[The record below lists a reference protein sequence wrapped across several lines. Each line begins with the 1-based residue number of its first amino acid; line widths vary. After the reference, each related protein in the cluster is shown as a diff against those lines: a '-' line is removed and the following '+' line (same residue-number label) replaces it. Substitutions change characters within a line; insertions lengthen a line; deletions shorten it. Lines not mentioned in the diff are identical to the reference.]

1 MKFIDKV
8 LETSEI
14 EADIKEDVLAY
25 YEEAKKEFKKMNIPM
40 DEDAELVFSNHL
52 IALLK
57 RIKRKAFVADI
68 DEEMFSEV
76 SEKAYNLAETLV
88 KPFFEK
94 EGETVNR
101 TEVFLVATH
110 IELALQKEEV

>member
-14 EADIKEDVLAY
+14 ETDIKEDVLAY
-25 YEEAKKEFKKMNIPM
+25 YEEAKKQFKKMNIPM

-68 DEEMFSEV
+68 DEEMFSE
-76 SEKAYNLAETLV
+76 KAYNFAETLV

-110 IELALQKEEV
+110 IELALQKEEM